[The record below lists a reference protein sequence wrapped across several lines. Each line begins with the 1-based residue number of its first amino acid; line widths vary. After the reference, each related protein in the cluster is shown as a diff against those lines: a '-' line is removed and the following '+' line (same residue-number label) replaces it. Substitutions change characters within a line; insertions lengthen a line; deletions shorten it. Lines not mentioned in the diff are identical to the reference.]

1 MCSRVKQEP
10 NKLATRIEEMASGS
24 IGQIDPFIV
33 GKDDWT
39 LYVERLTEYLV
50 ANGIESEDKKR
61 AVLVTLMGSQAYE
74 LLASLVAPQKP
85 STKKFDEIVTLMT
98 NYLKPKP
105 LIIAERYNFHKRNQ
119 KEGETVS
126 QYLAEL
132 KRLAERCQFGEFL
145 EQALRDRLVCGLRS
159 EAVQRRLLA
168 EDDLSLKKAHELAYS
183 IETASKQ
190 ASEMRTPCNEEAKYL
205 KPSPCR
211 RCGKVGHLPDQ
222 CYFKDQLCKN
232 CKKKGHIA
240 KVCRKA
246 PASAES
252 MSRTKHKKNT
262 RNKSVNSVEKEPSP
276 SEADASSSDSLFTI
290 YMTENSSV
298 PSIVV
303 TPTVNGIPLK
313 MELDTGASISI
324 ISEKTWKDLFHSEKL
339 KASQVVLKT
348 YSGESLK
355 VLGQFAVQVQYDDQ
369 RSCLPLLVVSGNGP
383 PLMGRNWLADIKL
396 NWNEIKQ
403 SVYKVSTEIDDV
415 IAKYKEVF
423 APELGTLKGITAKLQ
438 VKSS

>member
-145 EQALRDRLVCGLRS
+145 EQALRDRLSSLWTKKRGSPKEIVGRRRS
-159 EAVQRRLLA
+159 LIEESPRI
-168 EDDLSLKKAHELAYS
+168 DL
-183 IETASKQ
+183 
-190 ASEMRTPCNEEAKYL
+190 
-205 KPSPCR
+205 
-211 RCGKVGHLPDQ
+211 
-222 CYFKDQLCKN
+222 
-232 CKKKGHIA
+232 
-240 KVCRKA
+240 
-246 PASAES
+246 
-252 MSRTKHKKNT
+252 
-262 RNKSVNSVEKEPSP
+262 
-276 SEADASSSDSLFTI
+276 
-290 YMTENSSV
+290 
-298 PSIVV
+298 
-303 TPTVNGIPLK
+303 
-313 MELDTGASISI
+313 
-324 ISEKTWKDLFHSEKL
+324 
-339 KASQVVLKT
+339 
-348 YSGESLK
+348 
-355 VLGQFAVQVQYDDQ
+355 
-369 RSCLPLLVVSGNGP
+369 
-383 PLMGRNWLADIKL
+383 
-396 NWNEIKQ
+396 
-403 SVYKVSTEIDDV
+403 
-415 IAKYKEVF
+415 
-423 APELGTLKGITAKLQ
+423 
-438 VKSS
+438 